1 MLERREHQ
9 IDLVIA
15 LTVDDAQLKARMAR
29 RFAEGGRP
37 DDNAE
42 SFEKRLVAYNRDTA
56 PLLAHYRAQGKLV
69 EVDGM
74 ASVDAVAGAIDAA
87 IEGPRF

>member
-1 MLERREHQ
+1 
-9 IDLVIA
+9 
-15 LTVDDAQLKARMAR
+15 MAR